1 MKVEQYY
8 SPSDSVEMF
17 DRETGIYY
25 NNSGD
30 PLRDPDEYDDC
41 SEGYTPFGDE

>member
-8 SPSDSVEMF
+8 SPSDSIEMF
-17 DRETGIYY
+17 DTETEIYY
-25 NNSGD
+25 NSNGD
-30 PLRDPDEYDDC
+30 PLRGPDEYDDC